1 MGLTA
6 RSDAL
11 EQKYDANF
19 NVVFDA
25 ARQLMIS
32 PDWFHRRHRSAQAV
46 KSQPDNSR
54 LPFAFFPSSARF
66 WLVAFLMAAYTAGYA
81 WSAPTADTADE
92 LLRAYEIRHGIAYP
106 LEGPFLGGAL
116 HFGPMWF
123 YLTALPLWISHSWLA
138 VALFIGFI
146 CSLKF
151 PLAYL
156 CGRKLI
162 DADFGLLWAAAM
174 FVPGWASLEQLV
186 FLNPNGVAAAA
197 LLVLAVS
204 LRGLEKRIGWPTFT
218 ALGLA
223 LAVAIHVHPTS
234 APVFILVVLVLWLH
248 YRRSQR
254 LLGPLVAIVA
264 GFLVPFI
271 PYVVSQIRGGFADW
285 GSATAYMSG
294 QVVPTNIVNVPAVI
308 VSYLLAGPAVVAE
321 YLMRWSPDRAAMLGV
336 VMAAAASTSVAG
348 YFHPLS
354 RQRLLLFFAALL
366 VFAAWVACMRPTTPL
381 QFTWVLGPVVA
392 GLVAIGLWSLGRMP
406 ALRPLV
412 WGIVAASVVFNAFA
426 IRAMALTVWDGEG
439 HLPSLELDIKNTLP
453 HTIFRDV
460 WFPALSHGELGQL
473 LCEAGEVSLHGH
485 LAYIADKDL
494 GLDALFAC
502 NDRSRL
508 SLVAS
513 DAPNHYFGMTRIFWR
528 ALGGAPECWVGSL
541 GLTRQITPLL
551 DRKPLPL
558 ADGSTYMPRQIARNP
573 PETTILSV
581 SAPSR
586 AGVML
591 TNVLDGY
598 EHFQIVSVEAAGQ
611 LVSPLAENDFSSLF
625 VAPPGGPHVVQ
636 WRFTVKATNPQAI
649 DVVSVDAVPGTAAGG
664 APASKQ
670 PSATCKRV
678 H

>member
-1 MGLTA
+1 MDKLHFP
-6 RSDAL
+6 L
-11 EQKYDANF
+11 
-19 NVVFDA
+19 
-25 ARQLMIS
+25 
-32 PDWFHRRHRSAQAV
+32 
-46 KSQPDNSR
+46 
-54 LPFAFFPSSARF
+54 FPSLARF
-66 WLVAFLMAAYTAGYA
+66 WLVALLMAAYTAGYA

-106 LEGPFLGGAL
+106 LEGPFLGGAF

-123 YLTALPLWISHSWLA
+123 YLTALPLWISHGWLG

-162 DADFGLLWAAAM
+162 DADFGALWAAAM

-186 FLNPNGVAAAA
+186 FLNPNGVAAAT
-197 LLVLAVS
+197 LLVLAVA
-204 LRGLEKRIGWPTFT
+204 LRGLEKRIEWPTFA

-234 APVFILVVLVLWLH
+234 APVFILVVAVLWLH
-248 YRRSQR
+248 YQR
-254 LLGPLVAIVA
+254 CRTLLVPLLAFVV

-285 GSATAYMSG
+285 VSATAYMSG
-294 QVVPTNIVNVPAVI
+294 QVVFANIVNTPTLI
-308 VSYLLAGPAVVAE
+308 VNYLLAGPAVVAE
-321 YLMRWSPDRAAMLGV
+321 HLMHWSPKRAAMLGIAT
-336 VMAAAASTSVAG
+336 AAAASMSVAG
-348 YFHPLS
+348 CFHPLS
-354 RQRLLLFFAALL
+354 RQRLFLFLAALL

-381 QFTWVLGPVVA
+381 QFTWVLGPFVA
-392 GLVAIGLWSLGRMP
+392 GLVAIGLWSLGRVA
-406 ALRPLV
+406 ALRPFV

-460 WFPALSHGELGQL
+460 WFPALSHGELGRL
-473 LCEAGEVSLHGH
+473 LCEAGDVSLHGH

-508 SLVAS
+508 SLVAR
-513 DAPNHYFGMTRIFWR
+513 DAPSHYFGMTRIFWR
-528 ALGGAPECWVGSL
+528 ALGAAPECWVGSL
-541 GLTRQITPLL
+541 GLTRRITPLL
-551 DRKPLPL
+551 NRKPLPL
-558 ADGSTYMPRQIARNP
+558 ADGSTYMPRQVARNP
-573 PETTILSV
+573 PDTIILSV
-581 SAPSR
+581 TAPRR
-586 AGVML
+586 AGVMV

-598 EHFQIVSVEAAGQ
+598 EYFQIVSADAAGQ
-611 LVSPLAENDFSSLF
+611 VVSPLAENDLSSLF
-625 VAPPGGPHVVQ
+625 AAPAGSPGVVQ
-636 WRFTVKATNPQAI
+636 WTFAVMATNPQAI
-649 DVVSVDAVPGTAAGG
+649 DVVSIDAAPSSTLSTCARAVGPHAANT
-664 APASKQ
+664 S
-670 PSATCKRV
+670 S
-678 H
+678 